1 MGMFKCEVD
10 LSDLANLGTDVQAK
24 VKVLAEQAQHDL
36 GAATFV
42 RIKQIAHEKL
52 HTRYTMFTDKFSI
65 DEKDGEVILTLE
77 ASAVWIDEGLK
88 PNYLLDA
95 LLKSPKAKTAADGST
110 YVVVPFINK
119 PGMGPTNTTPY
130 NMDLLEAVK
139 GEMKKNKL
147 PWAKAQ
153 RDAQGRPLWGKVAEL
168 SNIKTPLKT
177 HEGPGMGQGGIGD
190 ERQSRNKIPY
200 LKGAAVYQHEG
211 PGGKIQRS
219 VITYRTASSNHP
231 ENFQHPG
238 LPATNIIE
246 DGYDWAMNELETSIL
261 PKLIQKVL
269 NT

>member
-1 MGMFKCEVD
+1 MFRCEVD
-10 LSDLANLGTDVQAK
+10 LSDLANLGMDVQAK
-24 VKVLAEQAQHDL
+24 VRVLAEQAQHDL

-52 HTRYTMFTDKFSI
+52 HTRYTMFTDKFSM

-88 PNYLLDA
+88 PNYLLEA
-95 LLKSPKAKTAADGST
+95 LLASPKAKTSKSGGGK
-110 YVVVPFINK
+110 YIVVPFIVDK
-119 PGMGPTNTTPY
+119 SGKGPTTTTPY
-130 NMDLLEAVK
+130 NMELMDAVR
-139 GEMKKNKL
+139 GELKVKKLNKV
-147 PWAKAQ
+147 Q

-168 SNIKTPLKT
+168 TNIKTPLKT

-200 LKGAAVYQHEG
+200 LKGASVYQHEG

-246 DGYDWAMNELETSIL
+246 DGYEWAMNELETSIL

-269 NT
+269 NL